1 MYTIKQASQ
10 RSGVSVAL
18 LRAWERRYG
27 IVSPTRT
34 ESGYRL
40 YDEGAIERL
49 RAMRILVDEGWSPRQ
64 AAERIGAADGGEIE
78 EIVGSA
84 GRVEAAEP
92 FDTESSTRAFV
103 DGAARIDGTAIER
116 ALDDMFARGSFERVV
131 EDRLYPALRA
141 LGEAWAAGSVDVA
154 GEHAASAAAVRRL
167 SMAFEAAGGSGATSP
182 LLVGLPPGARHEI
195 GSLAF
200 ATAARRAGLPVVY
213 LGADVPS
220 ASWVAAAERT
230 RASAV
235 ALGVVVEADVA
246 AADRVVRDL
255 RTAMPDLVIGVG
267 GIRSDAVGDGN
278 LLRLPG
284 RLSDAVDALHG
295 ALRQP
300 MGQG

>member
-49 RAMRILVDEGWSPRQ
+49 RAMRILVDGGWSPRQ

-92 FDTESSTRAFV
+92 FDPESSTRAFV
-103 DGAARIDGTAIER
+103 DGAARIDGATIER

-167 SMAFEAAGGSGATSP
+167 SMSFEAAGGSGATPP

-220 ASWVAAAERT
+220 ASWVAAVHATDAR
-230 RASAV
+230 AV
-235 ALGVVVEADVA
+235 AIGVVTEGDVVA
-246 AADRVVRDL
+246 ANAVVSALRDRHPRLTV
-255 RTAMPDLVIGVG
+255 AVG
-267 GIRSDAVGDGN
+267 GRHREQVGDGAVV
-278 LLRLPG
+278 RLPE
-284 RLSDAVDALHG
+284 AVEEAVE
-295 ALRQP
+295 ALRAALA
-300 MGQG
+300 